1 MKRIK
6 TNYPG
11 VVYREVDR
19 IGGNGLERVYYIIF
33 KKDGKVFEEKVGR
46 QYADD
51 MTPARASR
59 IRAERIENR
68 RKSPKEIRAEKAAT
82 KWTVGRLWQEYVHDK
97 PPTHSW
103 RQDGYR
109 FANYLQATFGAK
121 EPKQISQMDAHRLR
135 LNLSKNLAPQTVK
148 HILVLLQRIILFGVK
163 RGLCQGLAFKIEFPK
178 VNNVTTEDLSPEQLS
193 ALLEAIEADSN
204 IMIANLMKLAL
215 VTGMRRGE
223 LLKLRWQ
230 DVDFDRG
237 FISLRSP
244 KSGKDQV
251 IPLNDA
257 ARDILLNHSQAD
269 SDLVFP
275 GRGGRPRNNV
285 GVQVN
290 RIKERA
296 GLPASFRPL
305 HGLRHFYAT
314 QLASSGEVDMYVLQ
328 RLLTHRSPLM
338 TQRYAHLR
346 DDALRRASDLAGDL
360 IGQAMNGNTLHV
372 VNMEKEKKAN

>member
-6 TNYPG
+6 TSYPG
-11 VVYREVDR
+11 VVYREVNR
-19 IGGNGLERVYYIIF
+19 IGGSGLERVYYIIF

-51 MTPARASR
+51 MTPARAAR

-68 RKSPKEIRAEKAAT
+68 RMSPKEIRAEKAAT
-82 KWTVGRLWQEYVHDK
+82 KWTVNRLWQEYIHDK
-97 PPTHSW
+97 PPTHTW

-109 FANYLQATFGAK
+109 FANYLQANFGAK
-121 EPKQISQMDAHRLR
+121 EPKQISQMDGHRLR
-135 LNLSKNLAPQTVK
+135 INLSKNLAPQTVK

-163 RGLCQGLAFKIEFPK
+163 RGLCQGLVFKLEFPK
-178 VNNVTTEDLSPEQLS
+178 VNNITTEDLSPEQLS

-237 FISLRSP
+237 FISLRNP
-244 KSGKDQV
+244 KSGQDQT

-257 ARDILLNHSQAD
+257 ARDILLNHPRSD

-275 GRGGRPRNNV
+275 GRGGRPRTNV
-285 GVQVN
+285 GAQVN

-338 TQRYAHLR
+338 TQRYSHLR
-346 DDALRRASDLAGDL
+346 DEALRKASNLAGDL
-360 IGQAMNGNTLHV
+360 ISKVVVNGNNHHLKV
-372 VNMEKEKKAN
+372 VED